1 MNKLKEF
8 FRYLI
13 SPRKRSCTASF
24 GLVIILYL
32 VMSVLIRTGNVSSLI
47 KGLLIPLCSYIV
59 AALALNLTVGILGDL
74 SLGQAGF
81 MSVGAF
87 TGAVVSASMQQ
98 TTDSQILILIVS
110 ILVGTLT
117 AAFFGA
123 LVGIPV
129 LKLEG
134 DYLAIV
140 TLAFGQ
146 IVKTLISNLYV
157 GIDPNGLQ
165 FSFVEDRTHLASG
178 GKMIINGPSGLSG
191 NTRMSTFTVGFVLIL
206 ITLLVIYHLLES
218 RYGRAIMATRDNK
231 VVALTVG
238 INTSKYKLITFVISA
253 ALTGAAGVL
262 YAMNFS
268 SITPAKF
275 DFNLSIFILIYVVLG
290 GLGNMTGTIVS
301 TIVLML
307 LPELL
312 RELNDYRMIIYAL
325 ILIAIMLITNNR
337 SLRSLYEKLFR
348 RKEKKNVQSTDL

>member
-1 MNKLKEF
+1 MSKIKEF
-8 FRYLI
+8 FKYLFSPKKQAATVSFILCISLYLI
-13 SPRKRSCTASF
+13 VT
-24 GLVIILYL
+24 IL
-32 VMSVLIRTGNVSSLI
+32 INTGHISSLL
-47 KGLLIPLCSYIV
+47 KGLLVPLCSYII

-87 TGAVVSASMQQ
+87 TGATVANVLSQSM
-98 TTDSQILILIVS
+98 DNELLILIIS
-110 ILVGTLT
+110 IIVGTIV
-117 AAFFGA
+117 AGIFGA
-123 LVGIPV
+123 IVGIPV

-146 IVKTLISNLYV
+146 IVKSLISNIYIGL
-157 GIDPNGLQ
+157 DSNGLH
-165 FSFVEDRTHLASG
+165 FSFIEDKTNLASA

-206 ITLLVIYHLLES
+206 ITLIIIYHLLES

-275 DFNLSIFILIYVVLG
+275 DFNLSIFILIYVVFG
-290 GLGNMTGTIVS
+290 GLGNMSGTIIS

-307 LPELL
+307 IPELL
-312 RELNDYRMIIYAL
+312 RELNDYRMIFYAL
-325 ILIAIMLITNNR
+325 ILIGIMLVSNNKT
-337 SLRSLYEKLFR
+337 LRSLYEKTFLN
-348 RKEKKNVQSTDL
+348 KEKKDV

>member
-1 MNKLKEF
+1 MNKIKSIF
-8 FRYLI
+8 KYLI
-13 SPRKRSCTASF
+13 SPRKRSCTISF
-24 GLVIILYL
+24 VLVIILYL
-32 VMSVLIRTGNVSSLI
+32 IVNVLISTGNISSLI
-47 KGLLIPLCSYIV
+47 KGLLIPVCSYII
-59 AALALNLTVGILGDL
+59 AALALNLTVGILGNL

-81 MSVGAF
+81 MSAGAF
-87 TGAVVSASMQQ
+87 TGAVVAAKMSQL
-98 TTDSQILILIVS
+98 TDSKMLILTVCV
-110 ILVGTLT
+110 LAGTLT
-117 AAFFGA
+117 AAIFGMI
-123 LVGIPV
+123 VGIPV

-146 IVKTLISNLYV
+146 IVKSLISNLYV
-157 GIDPNGLQ
+157 GIDSNGLQ
-165 FSFVEDRTHLASG
+165 FSFIDDKTHLASG

-191 NTRMSTFTVGFVLIL
+191 NTRMSTFTAGFVLIL
-206 ITLLVIYHLLES
+206 ITLAVIYHLLES

-290 GLGNMTGTIVS
+290 GLGNMPGTIIA
-301 TIVLML
+301 TIVLLL
-307 LPELL
+307 LPEML
-312 RELNDYRMIIYAL
+312 RELNNYRMIIYAL
-325 ILIAIMLITNNR
+325 ILIAIMLITNNE
-337 SLRSLYEKLFR
+337 SLRSLYKKAVSAKE
-348 RKEKKNVQSTDL
+348 RKDV

>member
-1 MNKLKEF
+1 MNRIVNF
-8 FRYLI
+8 FKYLI
-13 SPRKRSCTASF
+13 SPKKRSCTISF
-24 GLVIILYL
+24 ALVIFLYL
-32 VMSVLIRTGNVSSLI
+32 IISILINTGNISSLI
-47 KGLLIPLCSYIV
+47 KGLLVPLCSYII

-87 TGAVVSASMQQ
+87 TGAVVAARMAQL
-98 TTDSQILILIVS
+98 TDNNLIILIVS
-110 ILVGTLT
+110 IIAGTIVAAIFGVLVG
-117 AAFFGA
+117 
-123 LVGIPV
+123 VPV

-157 GIDPNGLQ
+157 GIDSNGLH
-165 FSFVEDRTHLASG
+165 FSFVEDHTNIGSG

-191 NTRMSTFTVGFVLIL
+191 NTRMSTFTVGFILVL
-206 ITLLVIYHLLES
+206 ITLLIIYHLLES

-275 DFNLSIFILIYVVLG
+275 DFNLSIFILIYVVFG
-290 GLGNMTGTIVS
+290 GLGNMTGTIIS

-307 LPELL
+307 LPEML
-312 RELNDYRMIIYAL
+312 RGLNDYRMIIYAVV
-325 ILIAIMLITNNR
+325 LIAIMFITNNQK
-337 SLRSLYEKLFR
+337 LLSLYERKIL
-348 RKEKKNVQSTDL
+348 RKEVKHD

>member
-1 MNKLKEF
+1 MNKIKALFNYLFSNKKRSATISF
-8 FRYLI
+8 ILVISLYLI
-13 SPRKRSCTASF
+13 VS
-24 GLVIILYL
+24 IL
-32 VMSVLIRTGNVSSLI
+32 INTGNISSLL
-47 KGLLIPLCSYIV
+47 KGLLVPLCSYII

-87 TGAVVSASMQQ
+87 TGAVVAARLAQ
-98 TTDSQILILIVS
+98 TIDNNLVILIIS
-110 ILVGTLT
+110 IIAGTIT
-117 AAFFGA
+117 AAIFGVI
-123 LVGIPV
+123 VGLPV

-146 IVKTLISNLYV
+146 IVKSLISNVYV
-157 GIDPNGLQ
+157 GLDNNGLQ
-165 FSFVEDRTHLASG
+165 FSFVEDKTNLASS

-206 ITLLVIYHLLES
+206 ISLIIIYHLLES

-275 DFNLSIFILIYVVLG
+275 DFNLSIFILIYVVFG
-290 GLGNMTGTIVS
+290 GLGNMSGTIIA

-307 LPELL
+307 IPELL

-325 ILIAIMLITNNR
+325 VLIAIMLITNNK
-337 SLRSLYEKLFR
+337 SLRSFYEKRILH
-348 RKEKKNVQSTDL
+348 KEKKDV

>member
-165 FSFVEDRTHLASG
+165 FSFVEDRTHLAAG

-191 NTRMSTFTVGFVLIL
+191 TTRMSTFTVGFVLIV
-206 ITLLVIYHLLES
+206 ITLLVRYHLLES

>member
-1 MNKLKEF
+1 MNKVKELIQ
-8 FRYLI
+8 YLF
-13 SPRKRSCTASF
+13 SPKKRSCTVSF
-24 GLVIILYL
+24 LLTVVLYL
-32 VMSVLIRTGNVSSLI
+32 VMSVLISAGSVSSLI

-87 TGAVVSASMQQ
+87 TGAVVSALLQQ
-98 TTDSQILILIVS
+98 HMDSKLLILIIS
-110 ILVGTLT
+110 ILAGTLM
-117 AAFFGA
+117 AALFGV
-123 LVGIPV
+123 LVGVPV

-146 IVKTLISNLYV
+146 IVKTLISNFYV
-157 GIDPNGLQ
+157 GIDSNGLKM
-165 FSFVEDRTHLASG
+165 SFIEDRTHLEAG

-191 NTRMSTFTVGFVLIL
+191 NTRMSTFAVGFVLIL
-206 ITLLVIYHLLES
+206 ITLVVIYHLLES
-218 RYGRAIMATRDNK
+218 RYGRAILATRDNK

-337 SLRSLYEKLFR
+337 SLRSLYERLFL
-348 RKEKKNVQSTDL
+348 RKEKRNVESTDL